1 LGKILQVLRE
11 ENDVEVLII
20 ITITYLREQF
30 EYQFIWLALYDQVSK
45 KLYGKAGMTP
55 DGEISFLTG
64 SILLNP
70 GNLLTQVVTELCTV
84 TM

>member
-1 LGKILQVLRE
+1 
-11 ENDVEVLII
+11 
-20 ITITYLREQF
+20 
-30 EYQFIWLALYDQVSK
+30 
-45 KLYGKAGMTP
+45 MTP

-70 GNLLTQVVTELCTV
+70 GNLLTQVVTELCPV